1 MATTFKLPQYFDI
14 YLFITTNIKS
24 YFRFFQWGINYQIWV
39 WYYIVT
45 YHHKKQKKY
54 WLYGEKNPN
63 GFIFMILLF
72 MKTYWQFQNNTSRSV
87 RSTLSTD
94 IETTRSVHVFMV
106 NKENPDTE
114 DGHKDT
120 EIKSGSTTT
129 IKSARIAIILLSM
142 VSVFITL
149 LIISTFLPEK
159 YQIMKFK
166 QKEVLC
172 NI

>member
-1 MATTFKLPQYFDI
+1 
-14 YLFITTNIKS
+14 
-24 YFRFFQWGINYQIWV
+24 
-39 WYYIVT
+39 
-45 YHHKKQKKY
+45 
-54 WLYGEKNPN
+54 
-63 GFIFMILLF
+63 
-72 MKTYWQFQNNTSRSV
+72 
-87 RSTLSTD
+87 
-94 IETTRSVHVFMV
+94 MV

-129 IKSARIAIILLSM
+129 IKSARIGILLLSM